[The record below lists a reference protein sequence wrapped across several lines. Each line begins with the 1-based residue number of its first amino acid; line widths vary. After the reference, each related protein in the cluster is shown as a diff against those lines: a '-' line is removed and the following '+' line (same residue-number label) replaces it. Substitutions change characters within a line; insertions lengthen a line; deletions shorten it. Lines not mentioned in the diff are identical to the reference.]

1 MRKKLGRFEI
11 KSDKS
16 KLILSKC
23 LGIREEWDSGPETS
37 TGGTPGPGTWDL
49 DPKMFMG
56 NLGPETPKY
65 STRNTLHFICYKTLH

>member
-49 DPKMFMG
+49 GPQNVYGKPGTRDPKVFY
-56 NLGPETPKY
+56 TQY
-65 STRNTLHFICYKTLH
+65 VTLHLL